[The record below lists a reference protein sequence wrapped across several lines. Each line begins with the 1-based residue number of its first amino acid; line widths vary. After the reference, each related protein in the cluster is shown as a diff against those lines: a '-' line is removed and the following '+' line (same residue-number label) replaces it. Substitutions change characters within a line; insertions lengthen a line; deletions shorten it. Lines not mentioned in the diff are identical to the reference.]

1 VTTAGARSSD
11 TASRQTARSTAAPI
25 APSEKGSRAPA
36 IAWARRLPPIDR
48 LADDVFQLRGRPRNA
63 VNVYLAGDLLID
75 AGTSNDRKRILSQL
89 ADRTVTAHAL
99 THAHPDHH
107 GSSHAVCEALK
118 IPLWCGEDD
127 ASVAEGERLAPGK
140 GRMAKLISRL
150 PAPQPHPVERRLKEG
165 DQVAAFTVLETPGHS
180 PGHVAYWRESDRTLI
195 CGDVLFNLGL
205 PTLRPGLREPYAALT
220 PDPAKNRDSARRLA
234 ELRPSLVLFGHGPP
248 LRDSD
253 RFVRFV
259 ESLPA

>member
-1 VTTAGARSSD
+1 
-11 TASRQTARSTAAPI
+11 
-25 APSEKGSRAPA
+25 
-36 IAWARRLPPIDR
+36 
-48 LADDVFQLRGRPRNA
+48 
-63 VNVYLAGDLLID
+63 
-75 AGTSNDRKRILSQL
+75 
-89 ADRTVTAHAL
+89 
-99 THAHPDHH
+99 
-107 GSSHAVCEALK
+107 
-118 IPLWCGEDD
+118 
-127 ASVAEGERLAPGK
+127 VAEGERLAPGK
-140 GRMAKLISRL
+140 GRMAKLIARL

-259 ESLPA
+259 ESLPD